1 MSAAEPIAF
10 SRNDIMPSLD
20 LNLVQADFA
29 DLFTSGQSRELMYLS
44 HDGTIETAIINDA
57 AEGRRMVESR
67 DHDGIAG
74 WYVGVNSLDMP
85 TASWSWRRPNGRD
98 VPSLSM
104 LYLDFDINYP
114 DDGPKRAATASELA
128 TAEHCRDRIHSQLV
142 TNFGFPVTPA
152 RVGTSGNGTSLI
164 WRLPDLPPTP
174 ANRQLIARVVR
185 VVKRMVDGEFP
196 AITFDTGAGSDVVR
210 VRRISG
216 TVNRRN
222 PSPNAAHPW
231 RLCQLVVESD
241 TEPIPVDML
250 MDLAAQAPQEAPS
263 SSARTGEI
271 TITNEERDALV
282 RALAPAWRDGQR
294 HNAGVAASGFLWHLG
309 ASLPQAKTI
318 ITRLAKD
325 DDQPDD
331 RTKALE
337 DTYTRAAEGAN
348 VAWFDALKD
357 MLTELQFRRLRHLK
371 RTIHAAHGATLG
383 KQRRDDDEPTEE
395 DGPVLRPAIDAG
407 NQDLEIASAQG
418 WAAIQR
424 SNDPPRLFRFG
435 GVPVRV
441 EGSEDGD
448 VPVAQ
453 TLTEDRFGHELARS
467 AFWFKITQK
476 GEEKPASPPSRVIR
490 DMLAAPSYPLP
501 ALLAIVQAPIF
512 AADGSLQ
519 TEPGYHDAG
528 RSFYAPAPDFIVP
541 PVPEHPNDQDVEH
554 AKSLIVDD
562 LLGEFP
568 FISKAELANT
578 VALFLDPYI
587 RNLIDGPT
595 PLRLIEAPTPGS
607 GKGLLADVILRAA
620 IGRHVNIMPAA
631 NDDDEW
637 RKRVTAQLSQL
648 PIAILIDNLTS
659 ALDSGALASA
669 LTTTWWNDRRL
680 GSNEMIRVPIRC
692 VWLATANNP
701 SMSTELARRTVRIRL
716 DPKVDRP
723 WQRTGFRHEDLRG
736 WADDHRPQIVCAALT
751 LIQAWIQAGRPMGAI
766 RLGSFEQWAA
776 VHGGILATIGIDGF
790 LGNLEEFYEASDVEG
805 AIWRQFIDLW
815 FDRFNESEVGVADL
829 FKVAEGVEGFDFG
842 KGSERAQRIT
852 FGRKLGQ
859 QRDRVIGDCRVVQTR
874 TVQRVKRWRLIK
886 SRPGGNPFDAFHGN
900 PNHQAGDDPWTR

>member
-1 MSAAEPIAF
+1 M
-10 SRNDIMPSLD
+10 
-20 LNLVQADFA
+20 
-29 DLFTSGQSRELMYLS
+29 
-44 HDGTIETAIINDA
+44 
-57 AEGRRMVESR
+57 
-67 DHDGIAG
+67 
-74 WYVGVNSLDMP
+74 
-85 TASWSWRRPNGRD
+85 
-98 VPSLSM
+98 
-104 LYLDFDINYP
+104 
-114 DDGPKRAATASELA
+114 
-128 TAEHCRDRIHSQLV
+128 
-142 TNFGFPVTPA
+142 
-152 RVGTSGNGTSLI
+152 
-164 WRLPDLPPTP
+164 
-174 ANRQLIARVVR
+174 
-185 VVKRMVDGEFP
+185 
-196 AITFDTGAGSDVVR
+196 
-210 VRRISG
+210 
-216 TVNRRN
+216 
-222 PSPNAAHPW
+222 
-231 RLCQLVVESD
+231 
-241 TEPIPVDML
+241 
-250 MDLAAQAPQEAPS
+250 
-263 SSARTGEI
+263 
-271 TITNEERDALV
+271 
-282 RALAPAWRDGQR
+282 
-294 HNAGVAASGFLWHLG
+294 
-309 ASLPQAKTI
+309 
-318 ITRLAKD
+318 
-325 DDQPDD
+325 
-331 RTKALE
+331 
-337 DTYTRAAEGAN
+337 
-348 VAWFDALKD
+348 
-357 MLTELQFRRLRHLK
+357 
-371 RTIHAAHGATLG
+371 
-383 KQRRDDDEPTEE
+383 
-395 DGPVLRPAIDAG
+395 IDAG
-407 NQDLEIASAQG
+407 NQDLKVASDHG
-418 WAAIQR
+418 WSALQR
-424 SNDPPRLFRFG
+424 ANTPPRLFRFG
-435 GVPVRV
+435 GVLVRV
-441 EGSEDGD
+441 EGNGD
-448 VPVAQ
+448 NDIPIAQ
-453 TLTEDRFGHELARS
+453 TLTEDRFGHELAR
-467 AFWFKITQK
+467 AADWFKITQK
-476 GEEKPASPPSRVIR
+476 GEEKPASPPPRVIK

-501 ALLAIVQAPIF
+501 ALLSIVQAPIF

-519 TEPGYHDAG
+519 TEPGYHEAG
-528 RSFYAPAPDFIVP
+528 RSFYAPAPGFVVP
-541 PVPEHPNDQDVEH
+541 PVPEHPTDEDVER

-568 FISKAELANT
+568 FISEAELANT

-648 PIAILIDNLTS
+648 PAAILIDNLTS

-701 SMSTELARRTVRIRL
+701 TMSTELARRTVRIRL

-751 LIQAWIQAGRPMGAI
+751 LVQAWIQAGRPMGTI

-790 LGNLEEFYEASDVEG
+790 LGNLEEFYEASDIEG

-859 QRDRVIGDCRVVQTR
+859 QRDRVIGDCRVFQTR

-886 SRPGGNPFDAFHGN
+886 SRPGGNPFDVFHHD
-900 PNHQAGDDPWTR
+900 PNHQPGDDPWTR